1 MTNSKNNAASIAGLA
16 IIGTCII
23 GVTSLIAALF
33 TFLSRDFAAVGICLL
48 AAALSFGLLANAV
61 LRE

>member
-1 MTNSKNNAASIAGLA
+1 MTSYKNDAASIAGLA

-23 GVTSLIAALF
+23 GVASLIAALF
-33 TFLSRDFAAVGICLL
+33 AFLNGDFTAVGVCLM
-48 AAALSFGLLANAV
+48 AASLSFGLLANAV